1 MKNREKLLDL
11 LLNENEE
18 ALANWINSQPLLD
31 QPDIIRELKEI
42 IAEFEEE
49 SGIVEAGL
57 TDHLTKFADNYEDA
71 ILSEKLD
78 EQMLHI
84 AIDERDKVMDEMENA
99 IIGIREYVIE
109 CIVTNA
115 SNAKE
120 MKELADKIMELE
132 KNNGTFN
139 PENWKDIL

>member
-1 MKNREKLLDL
+1 
-11 LLNENEE
+11 
-18 ALANWINSQPLLD
+18 
-31 QPDIIRELKEI
+31 
-42 IAEFEEE
+42 
-49 SGIVEAGL
+49 
-57 TDHLTKFADNYEDA
+57 LTKFADDYEDA
-71 ILSEKLD
+71 VLTEKLH

-84 AIDERDKVMDEMENA
+84 AIDERDKVIDEMENA

-115 SNAKE
+115 PNAIK

-132 KNNGTFN
+132 KNNETFN